1 MPKFKAGDIL
11 KRVTEHNRIQIV
23 KVIAYANGKY
33 DDTVRVVPLKDLREC
48 GEPFHL
54 KESSLEYATD
64 FDKIGNLNGKRM
76 VKLLKPNWQDLF
88 ERMTKENLI
97 EKWQDKYMNAEQSMP
112 MLLETEEAQELSK
125 TEMEYLLQ
133 WSGDD
138 ECVFVTDEKR
148 IQNKG

>member
-1 MPKFKAGDIL
+1 MQTFKKGDIL

-23 KVIAYANGKY
+23 KVLGYANGKY
-33 DDTVRVVPLKDLREC
+33 DDTVRVVPLRDLREC

-64 FDKIGNLNGKRM
+64 FDKLGNLSGKRLA
-76 VKLLKPNWQDLF
+76 KLLKPNWRDLF

-148 IQNKG
+148 IQNK